1 MKGLKPPGKLS
12 FDGNIV
18 ENWRKWKKPFQNYLL
33 AENLIMLPKWGDS
46 SDSPENV
53 VISQRQVTIILHCAG
68 EKAQEVF
75 SQFETEKSADDLED
89 VLAKFEAHCNPSK
102 NIL

>member
-1 MKGLKPPGKLS
+1 MMKGLKPPGKLS

-53 VISQRQVTIILHCAG
+53 VIS
-68 EKAQEVF
+68 
-75 SQFETEKSADDLED
+75 
-89 VLAKFEAHCNPSK
+89 
-102 NIL
+102 